1 MTWGIVKI
9 LVVNLHLD
17 LMPAAL
23 PPPPKGREVDR
34 REDLLAWNREYR
46 EKGRVWRGAA
56 AKLPDLPAGS
66 RVLELGCGN
75 GKTLPAMLRRSW
87 RIAALDISTLALRL
101 GRDLAEEAF
110 CRRDPDRRDP
120 STTFGPPA
128 PLEPPSRRESSNHR
142 HHPVGPDFVAADA
155 VQLPF
160 RERAFDAFIA
170 FHVLGHLRDGDRRRA
185 AGDTA
190 RVLKAGGRLFFLE
203 FGVDD
208 MRAGKG
214 EEVEEMT
221 FRRGGGVTTHYF
233 SEGEVIELLDI
244 LRLASIRTDRRLTRI
259 RGVDHHRSEVAAE
272 FIKLDD

>member
-1 MTWGIVKI
+1 M
-9 LVVNLHLD
+9 VNLHLY

-23 PPPPKGREVDR
+23 PPPPKGRKGGDR

-56 AKLPDLPAGS
+56 AKLPDLPAES

-75 GKTLPAMLRRSW
+75 GKTLAAMLRRSW
-87 RIAALDISTLALRL
+87 RIAALDISPLAVRL
-101 GRDLAEEAF
+101 GKDLAEE
-110 CRRDPDRRDP
+110 
-120 STTFGPPA
+120 TVFGPG
-128 PLEPPSRRESSNHR
+128 PSCGRFPSSDV
-142 HHPVGPDFVAADA
+142 HPTGGGPSPQTPNRSSPDFVAADA

-160 RERAFDAFIA
+160 REGAFDAVIA
-170 FHVLGHLRDGDRRRA
+170 FHVLGHLLEGDRRRA
-185 AGDTA
+185 AGEAA

-203 FGVDD
+203 FGLDD

-259 RGVDHHRSEVAAE
+259 RGVDHHRSEVAAQ